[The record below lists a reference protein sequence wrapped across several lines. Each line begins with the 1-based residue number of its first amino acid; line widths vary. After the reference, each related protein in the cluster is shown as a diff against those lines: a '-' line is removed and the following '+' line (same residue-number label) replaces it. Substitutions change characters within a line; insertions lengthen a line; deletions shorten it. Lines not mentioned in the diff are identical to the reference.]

1 MENIVCQWVDSF
13 IVALAQK
20 LLIKVHQ
27 HLHLV
32 FSQFFGAIEALFLSD
47 LLICHARRE
56 RGKSKDF
63 SRLCMELGLI
73 VASESDTGQSIAD
86 KHRLDSFVKRRRTT
100 ERR

>member
-32 FSQFFGAIEALFLSD
+32 FRQFLGAIEALLLSD
-47 LLICHARRE
+47 LLICHARCE

-73 VASESDTGQSIAD
+73 VATESNTSQSVTD
-86 KHRLDSFVKRRRTT
+86 KHRLDSLVKWRGTT
-100 ERR
+100 K